1 MNNMKKIGVLL
12 VLTMFLSLV
21 GCSGQD
27 ATKPDSS
34 KIGMVGPFEGDL
46 SVYGIAVRNGADMAI
61 KDFNEAYGTDYELIA
76 YDTKGDNTQ
85 AVHSYNKLV
94 DEDEVIAIVGGV
106 VSGESIAIASAS
118 QSNQTVIISPSAT
131 AEGFATIGPNIFRG
145 CYTDPYQAKVV
156 AEFCYDTLGAKTA
169 AILYNTGSDYSKG
182 LTEGYTKAFE
192 DKGGKVV
199 IAEGY
204 ADGDVDFNTQ
214 LTKIAATNPDVFF
227 VPNYYQDDAL
237 ISKQA
242 KDAGIKSIIV
252 GGDGWDGILSS
263 VENPEVVEDVIFV
276 NHYSPDDQ
284 VVMQLAKRYYDTY
297 GVEVNS
303 FGVSA
308 YDTTTCLLKAIEEAE
323 SHDSQAIIDV
333 LNNIKFDGV
342 LGHMEFDENGE
353 PIKDLSYITI
363 KDGAYVTYAK

>member
-1 MNNMKKIGVLL
+1 MKMKKMLGMLL
-12 VLTMFLSLV
+12 ATSMFLVLV
-21 GCSGQD
+21 GCSNTDSG
-27 ATKPDSS
+27 KPDTN
-34 KIGMVGPFEGDL
+34 KIGMVGPLEGDL
-46 SVYGIAVRNGADMAI
+46 SVYGIAVHNGVDMAI
-61 KDFNEAYGTDYELIA
+61 NDFNAANGTNYELIA

-131 AEGFATIGPNIFRG
+131 AADFAGIGPNIFRG
-145 CYTDPYQAKVV
+145 CYTDPYQAKIV
-156 AEFCYDTLGAKTA
+156 AEFSYDTLGAKTA
-169 AILYNTGSDYSKG
+169 AILYNTGSDYAKG
-182 LTEGYTKAFE
+182 LTQNFTKAFE

-199 IAEGY
+199 ISEGY

-214 LTKIAATNPDVFF
+214 LTKIVASNPDVFF
-227 VPNYYQDDAL
+227 VPNYYQDNAL

-242 KDAGIKSIIV
+242 KDAGITSTIV

-263 VENPEVVEDVIFV
+263 VENPDIVEDVIFV

-284 VVMQLAKRYYDTY
+284 TVAALAKRYLDAY
-297 GVEVNS
+297 GVEVNA

-308 YDTTTCLLKAIEEAE
+308 YDTTTCLLKAIEEAGT
-323 SHDSQAIIDV
+323 HDSQDIINV
-333 LNNIKFDGV
+333 LNDIQFDGV
-342 LGHMEFDENGE
+342 LGHMEFDDNGE

-363 KDGAYVTYAK
+363 KDGAYVTYGK